1 MNMKLIKKDKLTPDV
16 YELIFEFSW
25 ELKTVAGQ
33 FITFILPSWL
43 RRAYSVAFQSWNK
56 FEFIIKRLE
65 NGRWW
70 SKEICDLEIGTSLDF
85 IWPVWHFILKET
97 PENKLFIGTGT
108 GFAPLYF
115 QIKKSIELWLKSNLH
130 FIFWVRHLEDIFYEN
145 ELDKI
150 KQESSNFDYNLYLSR
165 EESQKYTTWYVTDFL
180 KKENIEN
187 FTEFYICWSPA
198 MVEDSRKKL
207 LELNIPED
215 KIYFEKY

>member
-1 MNMKLIKKDKLTPDV
+1 MKLIKKNKLTPDV
-16 YELIFEFSW
+16 YELIFDFEA
-25 ELKTVAGQ
+25 ELKAIAWQ

-43 RRAYSVAFQSWNK
+43 RRAYSIAFQNWNK

-70 SKEICDLEIGTSLDF
+70 SKEICDLELETSLDF
-85 IWPVWHFILKET
+85 IWPIWHFVLKET

-130 FIFWVRHLEDIFYEN
+130 FIFWVRHLEDIFYES
-145 ELDKI
+145 ELEKI
-150 KQESSNFDYNLYLSR
+150 KNENPNFDYNLYLSR
-165 EESQKYTTWYVTDFL
+165 EESQKYTKWYVTDFL
-180 KKENIEN
+180 KKENIES
-187 FTEFYICWSPA
+187 FWEFYICGSPA

-207 LELNIPED
+207 LEYLIPED